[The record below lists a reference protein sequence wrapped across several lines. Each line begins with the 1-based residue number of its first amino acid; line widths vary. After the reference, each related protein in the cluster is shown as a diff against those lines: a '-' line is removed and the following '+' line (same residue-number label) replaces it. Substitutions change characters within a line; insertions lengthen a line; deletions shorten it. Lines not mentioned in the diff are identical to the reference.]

1 MQEIRRRKLSNFGLE
16 LRARAPFV
24 GRVLAIALLVVGIV
38 VAGVTIYHRRGVHL
52 FRPRSEAAQLSTREV
67 SRVEGYERVMMDGDH
82 VRMKMRAA
90 RDVSFDD
97 GHHELE
103 EVHLELYPK
112 EGGDKPNTIDSKRAI
127 YDAENQRGTFT
138 GDVKIETREALKVNT
153 ENTVFNIKDE
163 TATIST
169 PLTFSRANVAG
180 RADSADVDA
189 KNKYLKLRGNT
200 EVNVTPTAKDA
211 KNDSRNSPVRIT
223 APQVDY
229 NQTAAHLVFSDGA
242 TAEQERNIMSGVTL
256 SAQLNQQNH
265 VQKIESRGNAY
276 LRSMN
281 DGRAAEV
288 RSTDMDFYFNGE
300 QKLERA
306 TATSPAREVSARTL
320 ESDAEVS
327 VQNTNAMELKFVMQN
342 SNSVLQQMTM
352 GARPVLRIAA
362 PKSKANDPRAA
373 NKRLTADDVRLFW
386 RAATKGG
393 RDLERAEAVGNTE
406 TIIEPVQ
413 ASEKADKKTLTAPR
427 LDAYFYET
435 DNKAKTFIATG
446 GAKVILE
453 PTKQSSDANKQ
464 RSTRTLTS
472 DKMTAQFARETQDVD
487 SFDAQ
492 GNAKFND
499 GDRNGQSAN
508 MSYTTAD
515 AFMRLRG
522 GEPIVWDS
530 RARTKANELD
540 SDLNNKVSYGRG
552 KVATTYY
559 SQEQTNGAA
568 PFAKTKSPVFV
579 VADAV
584 EFQHEEQL
592 AIYKGNARAWQD
604 DNFVRADKLTMRNKT
619 KRMEGEGNVQ
629 SALYRAAQ
637 KEKNGTRGSVP
648 VFALSV
654 NMFYTDTEHLLHYE
668 NNVDIKQGTERITSG
683 VADVYL
689 KKSANENNYEVDHT
703 IAQRDVVITQPGRR
717 GTGDRVDYA
726 AADQVAVLT
735 GNPARVEDPQQGT
748 SQSRRLTMYMRE
760 NRTVSDAPQGEEA
773 TGRVHSTHQVKKQ

>member
-1 MQEIRRRKLSNFGLE
+1 ME
-16 LRARAPFV
+16 LRARVPFV
-24 GRVLAIALLVVGIV
+24 GRVLAIALLLAGII
-38 VAGVTIYHRRGVHL
+38 VAGMTIYRRRGGVHL

-67 SRVEGYERVMMDGDH
+67 GRVEGYERVMMDGDR
-82 VRMKMRAA
+82 VRAKMRAA
-90 RDVSFDD
+90 RDVWFDD

-112 EGGDKPNTIDSKRAI
+112 EGGDKPNTIDAKRAI
-127 YDAENQRGTFT
+127 YDNENQRGTFT
-138 GDVKIETREALKVNT
+138 GNVRIETREALKVNT
-153 ENTVFNIKDE
+153 ENAVFNVKDD
-163 TATIST
+163 TAAIST
-169 PLTFSRANVAG
+169 PLTFVRESVAG
-180 RADSADVDA
+180 RADAADVDA
-189 KNKYLKLRGNT
+189 KNKYLKLRGNV
-200 EVNVTPTAKDA
+200 EVNITPTAKDA
-211 KNDSRNSPVRIT
+211 KSNAPKAPVKIT
-223 APQVDY
+223 APQIDY
-229 NQTAAHLVFSDGA
+229 NQTAAHLACSGGA
-242 TAEQERNIMSGVTL
+242 TAEQGRNLMSGVTL

-281 DGRAAEV
+281 EGRAAEV
-288 RSTDMDFYFNGE
+288 RSADMDFFFNGE

-306 TATSPAREVSARTL
+306 TAPSPAREVSAHTL
-320 ESDAEVS
+320 DADAEVS
-327 VQNTNAMELKFVMQN
+327 VQNTNAMEIKFVIQN
-342 SNSVLQQMTM
+342 TQSVLQQMTM
-352 GARPVLRIAA
+352 GARPVLTFAA

-386 RAATKGG
+386 RTTG
-393 RDLERAEAVGNTE
+393 RDLDRAEAVGNAE

-427 LDAYFYET
+427 VDAYFYET

-446 GAKVILE
+446 GAKVLLE
-453 PTKQSSDANKQ
+453 PTKQSVDPNKQ

-508 MSYTTAD
+508 MNYTTAD

-522 GEPIVWDS
+522 GEPVVWDS

-540 SDLNNKVSYGRG
+540 SDLNNKISYGRG

-559 SQEQTNGAA
+559 SQEQTNGAT

-604 DNFVRADKLTMRNKT
+604 DNFVRADKLTMRNKN
-619 KRMEGEGNVQ
+619 KRMEGDGNVQ

-637 KEKNGTRGSVP
+637 KEKNGARATVP
-648 VFALSV
+648 SFASSV
-654 NMFYTDTEHLLHYE
+654 NMFYTDEEHLLHYE
-668 NNVDIKQGTERITSG
+668 NNVDIKQGTDRITSG

-689 KKSANENNYEVDHT
+689 KKSANGNNYEVDHT
-703 IAQRDVVITQPGRR
+703 IAQRNVVVTQPGRR
-717 GTGDRVDYA
+717 GTGDRVDFT
-726 AADQVAVLT
+726 AADEVAVLT
-735 GNPARVEDPQQGT
+735 GNPARVEDTAQGT
-748 SQSRRLTMYMRE
+748 TQSRRLTMYMRE
-760 NRTVSDAPQGEEA
+760 NRTVGDAPEGEEA